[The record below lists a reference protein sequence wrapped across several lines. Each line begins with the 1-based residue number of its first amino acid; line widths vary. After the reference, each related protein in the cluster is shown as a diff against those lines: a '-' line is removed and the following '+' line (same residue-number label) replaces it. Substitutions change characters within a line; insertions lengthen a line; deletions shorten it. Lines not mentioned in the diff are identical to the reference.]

1 MDSDPFLSSGKK
13 AGLEVSTI
21 DRYQGR
27 DKETI
32 VLSLIRSNEMGR
44 TGKLLEDF
52 RRMNVAF
59 SRAKR
64 KLIIIGSY
72 RTLSMGSQ
80 VLQPVLGEIMERS
93 WIENLPKNAIEIY
106 KEPVC
111 NFGQ

>member
-1 MDSDPFLSSGKK
+1 MLDGDPFLSTSKK

-27 DKETI
+27 DKEAI

-52 RRMNVAF
+52 RRMNVAL

-72 RTLSMGSQ
+72 HTLTTGSL
-80 VLQPVLGEIMERS
+80 VLRPVLNEIHQRKWMET
-93 WIENLPKNAIEIY
+93 LPKNACEVY
-106 KEPVC
+106 KEPVS
-111 NFGQ
+111 F